1 MNQMLRHYGFR
12 QHPFGRSVAK
22 DAIFAH
28 RGFAEA
34 LSRLRYSV
42 ELEAMAALVA
52 DSGCGKSLL
61 LGSLAEELQQQGIHV
76 HYFAHA
82 TVGPFSFINVLAR
95 KIGLGPCR
103 SRGETANAIAQHL
116 LASERRHLL
125 VMDEAHE
132 LPDATLED
140 VRLLTIADFDRKS
153 PFLLL
158 LAGHACLDDR
168 LAEPTNYALDQRIT
182 TVARLSPLAL
192 DETTDYVKKRLAAA
206 GGGDRPVFDEPALEA
221 VFDAAA
227 GVPRRINNIATAA
240 LIVAAARGR
249 RLVGAQDVTDA
260 KLDRGRP

>member
-1 MNQMLRHYGFR
+1 
-12 QHPFGRSVAK
+12 
-22 DAIFAH
+22 
-28 RGFAEA
+28 
-34 LSRLRYSV
+34 
-42 ELEAMAALVA
+42 MAALVA

-103 SRGETANAIAQHL
+103 SRGETANAITQHL
-116 LASERRHLL
+116 LGSERRHLL

-140 VRLLTIADFDRKS
+140 VRLLTIADFDHKSLPRRPPRRAHHLPARPAHHHRRPPVPPRARGDHRLLRQEAPRRRWRGRPPRLRRPRK
-153 PFLLL
+153 
-158 LAGHACLDDR
+158 
-168 LAEPTNYALDQRIT
+168 
-182 TVARLSPLAL
+182 
-192 DETTDYVKKRLAAA
+192 
-206 GGGDRPVFDEPALEA
+206 A

-227 GVPRRINNIATAA
+227 GVPRRINNIATSA

-249 RLVGAQDVTDA
+249 RLVSAQDVTDA
-260 KLDRGRP
+260 KLDRGRA